1 MYASESIFNCWSNLT
16 FYKKIEIKFCHLHVH
31 VPFVTFI
38 SMNIVNK
45 EESLLY
51 KGNFF
56 SWFKGEIL
64 VTFF

>member
-1 MYASESIFNCWSNLT
+1 MYASESIYNCRSNLN
-16 FYKKIEIKFCHLHVH
+16 FLLKNEIKFCHLYVH

-51 KGNFF
+51 KGKFF
-56 SWFKGEIL
+56 S
-64 VTFF
+64 